1 MKALFWRDLKLT
13 LAPQAS
19 SLTGLLFFIAVI
31 MITPF
36 AIGPNP
42 KVLAQIGP
50 GILWFGALLAGL
62 LNLNKL
68 FQADYD
74 DGNLDQ
80 FILSGQRQSFML
92 IILTKCLAHW
102 VATMLPLIAATPILA
117 FMLYLDAMTIFITIL
132 TLLCGTPAI
141 IFIGAIGAALATSL
155 SNSTLLIFIIILP
168 WIIPIMI
175 FGVSA
180 ATAPQNPD
188 ISSLTPLIFLIAF
201 SLLLSLFS
209 SFVAAR
215 TLKLLSE
222 E

>member
-13 LAPQAS
+13 LAPQTS
-19 SLTGLLFFIAVI
+19 SLKGLLFFIAVI
-31 MITPF
+31 IITPF
-36 AIGPNP
+36 AIGPDP
-42 KVLAQIGP
+42 KILTQIGP

-62 LNLNKL
+62 LNLNKI
-68 FQADYD
+68 FQTDHN
-74 DGNLDQ
+74 DGSLDQ
-80 FILSGQRQSFML
+80 FILSGQRQSFTLMVF
-92 IILTKCLAHW
+92 TKCLAHW
-102 VATMLPLIAATPILA
+102 VGTMLPLIFITPILA
-117 FMLYLDAMTIFITIL
+117 FMLHLDTVTTFTTIL

-155 SNSTLLIFIIILP
+155 LHSSLLIFIIILP

-180 ATAPQNPD
+180 ATAPTNPN
-188 ISSLTPLIFLIAF
+188 ISFLSSLTLLIAF

-209 SFVAAR
+209 SVVTAI